1 MENTESKI
9 REAPT
14 EAIGDGITR
23 KRRGD
28 CRSSSRSCLDED
40 CTRRSREE
48 LPPSKRRKECLPKSQ
63 VPTSL
68 NQRFLDLE
76 QQMCQDLSSLHFSS
90 PVTHIYNPLSYATE
104 PHHCYVNL
112 YANSPKRVLFFGM
125 NPGPFGMA
133 QTGVGYGTTHQSHS
147 GLYMAYG

>member
-1 MENTESKI
+1 MMETVESTESKI
-9 REAPT
+9 GEAPT
-14 EAIGDGITR
+14 EVVRDGITR
-23 KRRGD
+23 KRRVD
-28 CRSSSRSCLDED
+28 CRSSSRSCLDDE
-40 CTRRSREE
+40 CTRPREG
-48 LPPSKRRKECLPKSQ
+48 LPPSKRRQDCPPKSQ
-63 VPTSL
+63 IPIGL

-112 YANSPKRVLFFGM
+112 YANSPKKVLFFGM

-133 QTGVGYGTTHQSHS
+133 QTGVGYGITHYSRS
-147 GLYMAYG
+147 